1 MRWDSCNRSV
11 YSNPQTAQMT
21 PLYPTVQALE
31 AVSVFNP
38 SPLTTYS
45 VRPKVI
51 SLKLSDSLFIGHQPE
66 EDYLLH
72 SPC

>member
-1 MRWDSCNRSV
+1 MQWDSCNRSV

-51 SLKLSDSLFIGHQPE
+51 SLKLSNALFIGQLLE
-66 EDYLLH
+66 EDNLLH
-72 SPC
+72 SS